1 MTEKR
6 KMLVIAKPGSAYLEL
21 LSEIAGRVDYT
32 VAWSAEDA
40 AALAPEAELILTG
53 VGAPAAYAQAAVEK
67 ADKLIWL
74 HSLSAGV
81 DHLSATRLN
90 GSGIP
95 VTNAK
100 GAFSKSLGEYA
111 VAGMLFFAKDLNRMR
126 ESQFAGRW
134 DQFDVE
140 MLEGKTLGVLGYGD
154 IGKESAKRAKAF
166 GMRIL
171 AMRRRSASSD
181 PEGIADEVW
190 SLDRKLE
197 LMAASDYVLLAMP
210 QTPETVG
217 IVGEAELRAMK
228 PTGVILNLGRGNAIR
243 ETALIQALQEN
254 WIRGAVLDVFEKE
267 PLPAGHVFYSM
278 KNLLM
283 SAHTADHTSTWQ
295 QDSMRIFLE
304 NFRRFEAGLEL
315 LNPVDLS
322 VGY

>member
-1 MTEKR
+1 
-6 KMLVIAKPGSAYLEL
+6 MLVIARPEARYLHLLEKIAAECDYQVAY
-21 LSEIAGRVDYT
+21 T
-32 VAWSAEDA
+32 AEEA
-40 AALAPEAELILTG
+40 AAMAGGVDIILTG
-53 VGAPAAYAQAAVEK
+53 VGAPAPIVKAAVEK
-67 ADKLIWL
+67 ADQLIWL

-81 DHLSATRLN
+81 DHLSATRLR

-126 ESQFAGRW
+126 ESQAAGKW
-134 DQFDVE
+134 DVFDVD

-154 IGKESAKRAKAF
+154 IGKEAAKRAKVF
-166 GMRIL
+166 GMKII
-171 AMRRRSASSD
+171 AMRRRPGKS
-181 PEGIADEVW
+181 EGDDIADEVW
-190 SLDRKLE
+190 GLERKLE
-197 LMAASDYVLLAMP
+197 LMAVSDYVLLAMP

-243 ETALIQALQEN
+243 ETAMLQALREN
-254 WIRGAVLDVFEKE
+254 WIRGAVLDVFETE
-267 PLPAGHVFYSM
+267 PLPEGHEFYGM

-295 QDSMRIFLE
+295 EDSTMIFLE
-304 NFRRFEAGLEL
+304 NFGRFQRGETL
-315 LNPVDLS
+315 LNPVDLEL
-322 VGY
+322 GY